1 MKISELYESKPVQ
14 ADKKIMSLL
23 VFLRSRAEQ
32 TGAKPQISMNAL
44 IQMAQSVGVSLSYDS
59 FSALIQSNPNFKNLV
74 QDFNKDQVILNLT
87 TGDDVTIAG
96 PDDLDIEPTDA
107 VDKMAKRAL
116 KKRT

>member
-1 MKISELYESKPVQ
+1 MKISELYENKPVQ